1 MYDILR
7 IERIYQRNY
16 EPKNITE
23 QAMECPQR
31 LHGKESAC

>member
-1 MYDILR
+1 MYDFLR
-7 IERIYQRNY
+7 IERIYPLSY

-23 QAMECPQR
+23 QAMECPQW